1 VKKLKAIFFDIDDT
15 LFSTSQFAESARRAA
30 VDAMRAAGLRIDA
43 ETCMRE
49 LQEVL
54 EEFTSNYPSHFDKVI
69 QRLPAEASAGLN
81 HAVLVAAG
89 VVAYHETKWRHFR
102 VYDDAWEVLNW
113 LASTDLIRGIISAGL
128 SVKQAEKIIRLN
140 IRDFLTPNA
149 IYFTEQVGISKPN
162 PKLYQRVVADQGLE
176 PGAVMYVGDSPIH
189 DIDPANQVGMLTVRC
204 QRGGRW
210 AGHQG
215 KTAPDYVITDFH
227 QLRKLLE
234 EEFGVTGAGAG
245 GQARPT

>member
-1 VKKLKAIFFDIDDT
+1 
-15 LFSTSQFAESARRAA
+15 
-30 VDAMRAAGLRIDA
+30 
-43 ETCMRE
+43 MRE

-69 QRLPAEASAGLN
+69 QRLPPEASAGLN
-81 HAVLVAAG
+81 RAVLVAAG
-89 VVAYHETKWRHFR
+89 VVAYHETKWRDFR
-102 VYDDAWEVLNW
+102 VYDDAWEVLSW
-113 LASTDLIRGIISAGL
+113 LASTDLVRGIISAGL

-162 PKLYQRVVADQGLE
+162 PKLYKRVMEDQRLE
-176 PGAVMYVGDSPIH
+176 PGTVMYVGDSPIH

-210 AGHQG
+210 AGQQG
-215 KTAPDYVITDFH
+215 QTTPDHEITDFH
-227 QLRKLLE
+227 QLRRLLE
-234 EEFGVTGAGAG
+234 DEFGVTG
-245 GQARPT
+245 

>member
-1 VKKLKAIFFDIDDT
+1 MKKLKAIFFDIDDT
-15 LFSTSQFAESARRAA
+15 LFSTSQFADSARRAA
-30 VDAMRAAGLRIDA
+30 VDAMCAAGLRADR

-54 EEFTSNYPSHFDKVI
+54 EEFTSNYQSHFDKVI

-81 HAVLVAAG
+81 RAVLVAAG
-89 VVAYHETKWRHFR
+89 VVAYHETKSRDFR

-113 LASTDLIRGIISAGL
+113 LASTDLIRGIISAGI
-128 SVKQAEKIIRLN
+128 SVKQAEKLIRLN
-140 IRDFLTPNA
+140 IRDFLTPDA

-162 PKLYQRVVADQGLE
+162 PKLYQRVVEDQGLE
-176 PGAVMYVGDSPIH
+176 PEAVMYVGDSPLH

-210 AGHQG
+210 AEHEG
-215 KTAPDYVITDFH
+215 KTRPDHVISDFH

-234 EEFGVTGAGAG
+234 EEFGVAAAG
-245 GQARPT
+245 GGGQVQAT